1 MTAAGGA
8 LNNAAYQRLQAQM
21 AAAQQAQAGDQFQQQ
36 QRANAAQQLGQGY
49 RNDITQQL
57 AAAGL
62 MPGLG
67 TSGFGIGEQLYG
79 AGELSRANLER
90 QNNAGWEGLQKY
102 LGNLGGVSG
111 LMSGNPGN
119 AQQPMS
125 GGMQGVSNLFGLAGG
140 AAQTAGLLGWRP
152 FS

>member
-1 MTAAGGA
+1 M
-8 LNNAAYQRLQAQM
+8 Q
-21 AAAQQAQAGDQFQQQ
+21 AAQLA
-36 QRANAAQQLGQGY
+36 GQGY
-49 RNDITQQL
+49 RSDIQQQL
-57 AAAGL
+57 GAAGM

-67 TSGFGIGEQLYG
+67 TSGFNIGEQLYG

-152 FS
+152 FA